1 MIHQRITTTIA
12 LTLTLAAITTPAA
25 VASSKAGPLV
35 RPNPDEQTASSA
47 PTITRASCGDVCS
60 GHGYGPVS
68 VTTRAPATA
77 ASCGDVCSGHGYGP
91 VNVAT
96 RPVPT
101 FRPPSTAAPSVGF
114 HWGDAGIGA
123 GGMLALAL
131 IGLGGAVT
139 LAHRRRIHD
148 EHVS

>member
-25 VASSKAGPLV
+25 VASSTATPVV

-47 PTITRASCGDVCS
+47 SSITGASCGDVCS

-77 ASCGDVCSGHGYGP
+77 ASCGDVCSGRGYGP

-96 RPVPT
+96 RAVPSV
-101 FRPPSTAAPSVGF
+101 RPPSAAVPGGGF
-114 HWGDAGIGA
+114 DWGDAGIGA
-123 GGMLALAL
+123 GGMLA
-131 IGLGGAVT
+131 
-139 LAHRRRIHD
+139 RP
-148 EHVS
+148 